1 MGVVVIAPLILKRS
15 ARGGAAGRARAKR
28 RARENG
34 GQRRAAIIA
43 PPPPPLG
50 IGRKRPLG
58 LTLRR
63 LNCAWVRVISPR
75 QAGPFNRYVHGGLAN
90 IMLKGFGLCFCN
102 GRREV
107 KALHQ
112 GDTQF
117 GHRPHLRLVFYP
129 FNDKIKAHILA

>member
-1 MGVVVIAPLILKRS
+1 MGVVIPPLILKRS
-15 ARGGAAGRARAKR
+15 ARGGAAARAGAKR
-28 RARENG
+28 RAQKNG

-43 PPPPPLG
+43 PPPPLG

-129 FNDKIKAHILA
+129 FNDKIKAHIPA